1 MPENKGKFKYLVG
14 SKNVSNKALEP
25 YNKDVCDFLDDFS
38 KMLFKEEESKKYSDL
53 KTLAFWTL

>member
-38 KMLFKEEESKKYSDL
+38 AKNIFYL
-53 KTLAFWTL
+53 